1 MHLKCRSCYTKNG
14 LWYRIAQETFFSSS
28 RSHYKLAELKDQMV
42 QRDNTIRLRIVANH
56 QILPTFSRSWFFIS
70 TVIYLKVLIAFTKVF
85 LA

>member
-14 LWYRIAQETFFSSS
+14 LWYIIVQETFFNSS
-28 RSHYKLAELKDQMV
+28 RSHYKLAESKDQMV

-56 QILPTFSRSWFFIS
+56 QILPTFPRSWFFIS
-70 TVIYLKVLIAFTKVF
+70 TAIYLKVLTVFTKVF